1 MKIIERTDYLESLQN
16 VRLTPDIKVIT
27 GIRRAGK
34 SELIRTYMEWL
45 RKNDKKANIIFI
57 DFTSLASEPLQE
69 YHALHNYIEEQY
81 KAKKNNYVFIDE
93 VQMCAKFELAINSL
107 HAMQKYDIY
116 ITGSNAFLLGSDLAT
131 LFTGRVMRT
140 MVYPF
145 SFAEYRTYFG
155 PQEIQSQLDQYIQDG
170 GLAGSYVY
178 STQAEKV
185 RYVQEVF
192 HTIIERDIIQRYKLS
207 DVYLLNKIAEYLMD
221 NIGNTTSYR
230 SVSGFLQSEQI
241 KTNHVTVGN
250 YMDFLCRTF
259 LFNQVK
265 RYDVRG
271 KGYLRM
277 IDKGGGPRAGCG
289 CRFYTPCLWGLPCS
303 MCRDIS
309 FLGGFVSP
317 ALWPH
322 AALHSTPCAPMR
334 LCLSFITNSGFRA
347 ACLPW
352 PHPPSWLASLRF
364 ASVGSMAPVEVLDLC
379 GLWGRMGCR
388 PCTSWEGGCR
398 VMWHSLC
405 FTCAWRPWCAPS
417 CGGASCRRPMPSTS
431 GWTT

>member
-145 SFAEYRTYFG
+145 SFAEYRTCFG

-230 SVSGFLQSEQI
+230 SVSGFLQLEQI

-277 IDKGGGPRAGCG
+277 IDK
-289 CRFYTPCLWGLPCS
+289 YYLV
-303 MCRDIS
+303 D
-309 FLGGFVSP
+309 
-317 ALWPH
+317 
-322 AALHSTPCAPMR
+322 
-334 LCLSFITNSGFRA
+334 SGFRYA
-347 ACLPW
+347 LLGTRNMDYGRIYENLVALELLRRGYDIYVGKLYQKEIDFVAMRGNEKIYIQVSDNISSKETFEREYSPLLQIKDVY
-352 PHPPSWLASLRF
+352 PKFIIARTRVPKYDYQGIQIIDLAEWL
-364 ASVGSMAPVEVLDLC
+364 LD
-379 GLWGRMGCR
+379 R
-388 PCTSWEGGCR
+388 
-398 VMWHSLC
+398 
-405 FTCAWRPWCAPS
+405 
-417 CGGASCRRPMPSTS
+417 
-431 GWTT
+431 

>member
-145 SFAEYRTYFG
+145 SFSEYRTYFG

-178 STQAEKV
+178 ATQAEKV
-185 RYVQEVF
+185 RYVQEVY

-277 IDKGGGPRAGCG
+277 IDK
-289 CRFYTPCLWGLPCS
+289 YYLV
-303 MCRDIS
+303 D
-309 FLGGFVSP
+309 
-317 ALWPH
+317 
-322 AALHSTPCAPMR
+322 
-334 LCLSFITNSGFRA
+334 SGFRYA
-347 ACLPW
+347 LLGTRNMDYGRIYENLVALELLRRGYDIYVGKLYQKEIDFVAMRGNEKIYIQVSDNISSKETFEREYSPLLQIKDVY
-352 PHPPSWLASLRF
+352 PKFIIARTRVPKYDYQGIQIIDLAEWLL
-364 ASVGSMAPVEVLDLC
+364 GK
-379 GLWGRMGCR
+379 
-388 PCTSWEGGCR
+388 
-398 VMWHSLC
+398 
-405 FTCAWRPWCAPS
+405 
-417 CGGASCRRPMPSTS
+417 
-431 GWTT
+431 

>member
-16 VRLTPDIKVIT
+16 VRLMPDIKVIT

-34 SELIRTYMEWL
+34 SELIRTYMEWI
-45 RKNDKKANIIFI
+45 RKTDKKANIIFI
-57 DFTSLASEPLQE
+57 DFTSLAAEPLQE

-93 VQMCAKFELAINSL
+93 VQMCTKFELAINSL

-131 LFTGRVMRT
+131 LFTGRVMRI

-145 SFAEYRTYFG
+145 SFSEYRTYFG
-155 PQEIQSQLDQYIQDG
+155 AQDIQSQLDQYIQDG

-178 STQAEKV
+178 STNAEKV
-185 RYVQEVF
+185 RYVQEVY

-230 SVSGFLQSEQI
+230 SVSGYLQSEQI

-277 IDKGGGPRAGCG
+277 IDK
-289 CRFYTPCLWGLPCS
+289 YYLVDSGLRYALLGTRN
-303 MCRDIS
+303 MDYGRIYENLVALELLRRGYDIYVGK
-309 FLGGFVSP
+309 LYQKEIDFVAMRGNEKIYIQVSDNISSKETFEREYSP
-317 ALWPH
+317 LLQIKDAYPK
-322 AALHSTPCAPMR
+322 
-334 LCLSFITNSGFRA
+334 FIIARTRVPKYDYQGIQIIDLA
-347 ACLPW
+347 E
-352 PHPPSWLASLRF
+352 WL
-364 ASVGSMAPVEVLDLC
+364 LD
-379 GLWGRMGCR
+379 R
-388 PCTSWEGGCR
+388 
-398 VMWHSLC
+398 
-405 FTCAWRPWCAPS
+405 
-417 CGGASCRRPMPSTS
+417 
-431 GWTT
+431 

>member
-45 RKNDKKANIIFI
+45 RKSDKKANIIFI

-178 STQAEKV
+178 ATQAEKV
-185 RYVQEVF
+185 RYVQEVY

-277 IDKGGGPRAGCG
+277 IDK
-289 CRFYTPCLWGLPCS
+289 YYLV
-303 MCRDIS
+303 D
-309 FLGGFVSP
+309 
-317 ALWPH
+317 
-322 AALHSTPCAPMR
+322 
-334 LCLSFITNSGFRA
+334 SGFRYA
-347 ACLPW
+347 LLGTRNMDYGRIYENMVALELLRRGYDIYVGKLYQKEIDFVAMRGNEKIYIQVSDNISSKETFEREYSPLLQIKDVY
-352 PHPPSWLASLRF
+352 PKFIIARTRVPKYDYQGIQIIDLAEWLL
-364 ASVGSMAPVEVLDLC
+364 GK
-379 GLWGRMGCR
+379 
-388 PCTSWEGGCR
+388 
-398 VMWHSLC
+398 
-405 FTCAWRPWCAPS
+405 
-417 CGGASCRRPMPSTS
+417 
-431 GWTT
+431 

>member
-1 MKIIERTDYLESLQN
+1 MKIIERTDYLDSLQN

-155 PQEIQSQLDQYIQDG
+155 SQEIQSQLDQYIQDG

-178 STQAEKV
+178 ATQAEKV
-185 RYVQEVF
+185 RYVQEVY

-277 IDKGGGPRAGCG
+277 IDK
-289 CRFYTPCLWGLPCS
+289 YYLV
-303 MCRDIS
+303 D
-309 FLGGFVSP
+309 
-317 ALWPH
+317 
-322 AALHSTPCAPMR
+322 
-334 LCLSFITNSGFRA
+334 SGFRYA
-347 ACLPW
+347 LLGTRNMDYGRIYENLVALELLRRGYDIYVGKLYQKEIDFVAMRGNEKIYIQVSDNISSKETFEREYSPLLQIKDVY
-352 PHPPSWLASLRF
+352 PKFIIARTRVPKYDYQGIQIIDLAEWL
-364 ASVGSMAPVEVLDLC
+364 LD
-379 GLWGRMGCR
+379 R
-388 PCTSWEGGCR
+388 
-398 VMWHSLC
+398 
-405 FTCAWRPWCAPS
+405 
-417 CGGASCRRPMPSTS
+417 
-431 GWTT
+431 

>member
-277 IDKGGGPRAGCG
+277 IDK
-289 CRFYTPCLWGLPCS
+289 YYLV
-303 MCRDIS
+303 D
-309 FLGGFVSP
+309 
-317 ALWPH
+317 
-322 AALHSTPCAPMR
+322 
-334 LCLSFITNSGFRA
+334 SGFRYA
-347 ACLPW
+347 LLGTRNMDYGRIYENLVALELLRRGYDIYVGKLYQKEIDFVAMRGNEKIYIQVSDNISSKENFEREYSPLLQIKDVY
-352 PHPPSWLASLRF
+352 PKFIIARTRVPKYDYQGIQIIDLAEWL
-364 ASVGSMAPVEVLDLC
+364 LD
-379 GLWGRMGCR
+379 R
-388 PCTSWEGGCR
+388 
-398 VMWHSLC
+398 
-405 FTCAWRPWCAPS
+405 
-417 CGGASCRRPMPSTS
+417 
-431 GWTT
+431 

>member
-93 VQMCAKFELAINSL
+93 VQMCTKFELAINSL

-185 RYVQEVF
+185 RYVQEVY

-277 IDKGGGPRAGCG
+277 IDK
-289 CRFYTPCLWGLPCS
+289 YYLV
-303 MCRDIS
+303 D
-309 FLGGFVSP
+309 
-317 ALWPH
+317 
-322 AALHSTPCAPMR
+322 
-334 LCLSFITNSGFRA
+334 SGFRYA
-347 ACLPW
+347 LLGTRNMDYGRIYENLVALELLRRGYDIYVGKLYQKEIDFVAMRGNEKIYIQVSDNISSKETFEREYSPLLQIKDVY
-352 PHPPSWLASLRF
+352 PKFIIARTLVPRYDYQGIQIIDLAEWL
-364 ASVGSMAPVEVLDLC
+364 LD
-379 GLWGRMGCR
+379 R
-388 PCTSWEGGCR
+388 
-398 VMWHSLC
+398 
-405 FTCAWRPWCAPS
+405 
-417 CGGASCRRPMPSTS
+417 
-431 GWTT
+431 

>member
-155 PQEIQSQLDQYIQDG
+155 PREIQSQLDQYIQDG

-178 STQAEKV
+178 ATQAEKV
-185 RYVQEVF
+185 RYVQEVY

-277 IDKGGGPRAGCG
+277 IDK
-289 CRFYTPCLWGLPCS
+289 YYLV
-303 MCRDIS
+303 D
-309 FLGGFVSP
+309 
-317 ALWPH
+317 
-322 AALHSTPCAPMR
+322 
-334 LCLSFITNSGFRA
+334 SGFRYA
-347 ACLPW
+347 LLGTRNMDYGRIYENLVALELLRRGYDIYVGKLYQKEIDFVAMRGNEKIYIQVSDNISSKETFEREYSPLLQIKDVY
-352 PHPPSWLASLRF
+352 PKFIIARTRVPRYDYQGIQIIDLAEWL
-364 ASVGSMAPVEVLDLC
+364 LD
-379 GLWGRMGCR
+379 R
-388 PCTSWEGGCR
+388 
-398 VMWHSLC
+398 
-405 FTCAWRPWCAPS
+405 
-417 CGGASCRRPMPSTS
+417 
-431 GWTT
+431 

>member
-145 SFAEYRTYFG
+145 SFSEYRTYFG

-178 STQAEKV
+178 ATQAEKV
-185 RYVQEVF
+185 RYVQEVY

-277 IDKGGGPRAGCG
+277 IDK
-289 CRFYTPCLWGLPCS
+289 YYLV
-303 MCRDIS
+303 D
-309 FLGGFVSP
+309 
-317 ALWPH
+317 
-322 AALHSTPCAPMR
+322 
-334 LCLSFITNSGFRA
+334 SGFRYA
-347 ACLPW
+347 LLGTRNMDYGRIYENLVALELLRRGYDIYVGKLYQKEIDFVAMRGNEKIYIQVSDNISSKETFEREYSPLLQIKDVY
-352 PHPPSWLASLRF
+352 PKFIIARTRVPKYDFQGIQIIDLAEWL
-364 ASVGSMAPVEVLDLC
+364 LD
-379 GLWGRMGCR
+379 
-388 PCTSWEGGCR
+388 
-398 VMWHSLC
+398 
-405 FTCAWRPWCAPS
+405 
-417 CGGASCRRPMPSTS
+417 
-431 GWTT
+431 